1 MKSPL
6 VSAII
11 PVFNGAQY
19 VAQAIESVLA
29 QSYPRIEVIAID
41 DGSTDESPEILAR
54 YGTRICCIRQE
65 NHGVCAA
72 RNRGILAARGEY
84 VAFLDQDDWW
94 YPQKIERQLAAARD
108 SGAGF
113 VHTQTVYFD
122 DVTQSFCP
130 PLDPEAKPEEYV
142 GWCFEKL
149 LFGNAICNSSVV
161 VRRELF
167 ARVGLCDPIIEGN
180 TVQDYD
186 LWLRL
191 ATVTPFA
198 FVAEPLTVFLLHPH
212 QGTVNRRM
220 MLREQIKVLLRR
232 LPGLPHELRHSVTHR
247 LARLYDL
254 LGSYELDYH
263 DHRAARR
270 AFAQSFRWEPHV
282 RSLCLWFV
290 TFLSAGGVASL
301 RRLYARWKGPNDV
314 RKEIAAPHGGNCR
327 GNS

>member
-1 MKSPL
+1 MSRPL

-19 VAQAIESVLA
+19 LAKAIDSVLA
-29 QSYPRIEVIAID
+29 QTYSPIEVIAID
-41 DGSTDESPEILAR
+41 DGSTDESPEILAG
-54 YGTRICCIRQE
+54 YGDKICCIRQV
-65 NHGVCAA
+65 NRGVGAA

-94 YPQKIERQLAAARD
+94 YPQKIERQLAALANSD
-108 SGAGF
+108 VGF
-113 VHTQTVYFD
+113 VHTHTVYFD
-122 DVTQSFCP
+122 DVTQTFCP

-149 LFGNAICNSSVV
+149 LFGNAICNSSVL

-167 ARVGLCDPIIEGN
+167 AQVGLCDPIIEGN

-191 ATVTPFA
+191 SQVTPFA
-198 FVAEPLTVFLLHPH
+198 YVGEPLTVFRLHSH
-212 QGTVNRRM
+212 QGTSNHRM
-220 MLREQIKVLLRR
+220 MLREQIKVLQRR
-232 LPGLPHELRHSVTHR
+232 LPGLPSALRHSVARR

-263 DHRAARR
+263 DHRAARW
-270 AFAQSFRWEPHV
+270 AFRQSFRWEPHL

-290 TFLSAGGVASL
+290 TFLTPRDVAKL
-301 RRLYARWKGPNDV
+301 RSLYARWKGFRA
-314 RKEIAAPHGGNCR
+314 RK
-327 GNS
+327 S